1 MLSKQQYAL
10 LLDTFKSAQNAKNS
24 DAFLSDI
31 VDLLYNELKPISVSV
46 YTLVGDE
53 RLVLHHEAGKNFDEL
68 VVNIY
73 NFSLIVRKA
82 IKKKSVLF
90 LPTSKPFQN
99 DEINISVAIIPL
111 LHSDIVVGMI
121 CLVFPLEELQHI
133 QNSTPFFTLIGKIAG
148 TIRYYQTG
156 LKVAKADTA
165 EEEFEQKITSLRVLA
180 QGVAHEFNNILAV
193 IKGYAELL
201 LMNEAVDESV
211 KEAVAIIDKQTI
223 RGSSLIDR
231 LSVFVTGKEISFEYC
246 SINDLIKEIV
256 DVQRFTLEKESIECK
271 LKLGKVPEVFVD
283 PRQIKEVLL
292 NLIAHARS
300 AIKPNKKGTVTIE
313 TSFNRDA
320 VMLKFVNDGVPGCW
334 ENGDPDKIKAT
345 NGVDS
350 VGNGISLAIAF
361 GIMKS
366 HGGDMTLCHDPAK
379 CNEVTIYFK
388 KFNPSFADAEK
399 KEEKEMLYLGEV
411 RILIVDD
418 EEPIRQFLSSAFE
431 RMGYQ
436 VLTTDNGQE
445 AIDICTFENI
455 DIVFLDYLMPGY
467 KGDAVFKSI
476 HDVSPATDVVFITGV
491 DSIPDIDKLLMMGL
505 EGVLRKPF
513 KIDTIIKLTN
523 EIMARR
529 YNTLQE

>member
-1 MLSKQQYAL
+1 MLSKQQYAI
-10 LLDTFKSAQNAKNS
+10 LLDIFKTAHNAKNS
-24 DAFLSDI
+24 DVFLSDV
-31 VDLLYNELKPISVSV
+31 VDLLQNELKPVAVSV

-68 VVNIY
+68 VVKIY

-90 LPTSKPFQN
+90 LPTAKPFQN
-99 DEINISVAIIPL
+99 DETDISVVIIPL
-111 LHSDIVVGMI
+111 LHADIVVGMV
-121 CLVFPLEELQHI
+121 CLVFPLEELQYL
-133 QNSTPFFTLIGKIAG
+133 QNNAPFFTLIGKITG

-156 LKVAKADTA
+156 LKVAKSDTA
-165 EEEFEQKITSLRVLA
+165 EEEFEKTIASLRVLA

-211 KEAVAIIDKQTI
+211 KEAVAIIDKQTT

-231 LSVFVTGKEISFEYC
+231 LSVFVTGKDISFEYC
-246 SINDLIKEIV
+246 SLNDLIKEIV
-256 DVQRFTLEKESIECK
+256 DLQRFTLEKESIECK
-271 LKLGKVPEVFVD
+271 LKLGKVPEIFVD
-283 PRQIKEVLL
+283 SRQIKEVLL
-292 NLIAHARS
+292 NLITHARS
-300 AIKPNKKGTVTIE
+300 AIKPNKKGTITIE

-320 VMLKFVNDGVPGCW
+320 VMLKLVNDGIPTCL
-334 ENGDPDKIKAT
+334 ENGEGEKAKGS

-350 VGNGISLAIAF
+350 VGNGINLAIAY
-361 GIMKS
+361 GIMQS
-366 HGGDMTLCHDPAK
+366 HGGDMTLCHDPSR
-379 CNEVTIYFK
+379 CNEVTLYFK
-388 KFNPSFADAEK
+388 RFNPSFDVAEK

-445 AIDICTFENI
+445 AIDICTFEDI
-455 DIVFLDYLMPGY
+455 DIVFLDYLMPGH
-467 KGDAVFKSI
+467 KGDTVFKSI
-476 HDVSPATDVVFITGV
+476 HEVSPRTDVVFITGV

-513 KIDTIIKLTN
+513 KIETIIKLTN

-529 YNTLQE
+529 YNTLQD